1 MCSNVLIKN
10 RLIRIYG
17 LSLVIAIMV
26 FASAVLANEDQNTSE
41 GNPKMMD
48 NPEPATNDNTHLI
61 PKTEFEGPILEFDFP
76 SLHIGVAE
84 YEEGPT
90 GCTVFYFPNSAKS
103 VVDIRG
109 GMPGTIQGIAAA
121 DGGGVSAVCFA
132 GGSLYG
138 LEAAT
143 GVSAEIFAQSGY
155 AGVHGV
161 RGAIIY
167 DFFRGNWIYPDKT
180 LGRAALRAAKPGIF
194 PLGPRGAGRSATCGK
209 WLLKPF
215 EWESAGQ
222 GGAFRQVG
230 PTKVA
235 VFSVVNSLGAIMDR
249 QGNVVRGHYNPE
261 TGKRRTLTEA
271 VNLPSP
277 DDDEANP
284 SVGNTTLTLVVT
296 NQKISVEELRQLAK
310 HVHSSMTRA
319 IYPFHTSADG
329 DVLYAVTTDEVDNPN
344 INNFLLSHIAS
355 ELAWDAVLN
364 CFEKDAPEKP

>member
-1 MCSNVLIKN
+1 MFSNMLIHN
-10 RLIRIYG
+10 RLIKIYG
-17 LSLVIAIMV
+17 LSILIAIMA
-26 FASAVLANEDQNTSE
+26 FSLAVLANENQDTSQR
-41 GNPKMMD
+41 NPKMTD
-48 NPEPATNDNTHLI
+48 RPEPVTNDNTHLI
-61 PKTEFEGPILEFDFP
+61 PKIVFEGPVLEFDFP
-76 SLHIGVAE
+76 SLHIGIAE

-103 VVDIRG
+103 VVDVRG

-121 DGGGVSAVCFA
+121 DGGISAICFA

-155 AGVHGV
+155 SGVHGV

-167 DFFRGNWIYPDKT
+167 DFFRANWIYPDKT
-180 LGRAALRAAKPGIF
+180 LGRAALKVAKPGVF
-194 PLGPRGAGRSATCGK
+194 PLGARGAGRSATCGK

-222 GGAFRQVG
+222 GGAFCQVG

-235 VFSVVNSLGAIMDR
+235 VFCVVNSLGAIMDR
-249 QGNVVRGHYNPE
+249 QGNVVRGHYNPQ
-261 TGKRRTLTEA
+261 TGKRHTLTDA
-271 VNLPSP
+271 VNLPPS
-277 DDDEANP
+277 DDGANP

-296 NQKISVEELRQLAK
+296 NQKLEMEALRQLAK

-319 IYPFHTSADG
+319 IYPFHTSVDG
-329 DVLYAVTTDEVDNPN
+329 DVLFAVTTDEVDNPD
-344 INNFLLSHIAS
+344 INHFVLSHIAS

-364 CFEKDAPEKP
+364 CFEKDNPEKL

>member
-1 MCSNVLIKN
+1 MFKDVPTQNRIIKINHFSLLITMVL
-10 RLIRIYG
+10 L
-17 LSLVIAIMV
+17 
-26 FASAVLANEDQNTSE
+26 ASAVLANESQDTSQR
-41 GNPKMMD
+41 NPKMVD
-48 NPEPATNDNTHLI
+48 NPEPVTNDNAHLV
-61 PKTEFEGPILEFDFP
+61 PKTTFEGPVLEFDFP

-90 GCTVFYFPNSAKS
+90 GCTVFYFPNEAKS

-121 DGGGVSAVCFA
+121 DGGVSAICFA

-143 GVSAEIFAQSGY
+143 GVSAEIFAQSRYSGIY
-155 AGVHGV
+155 DV

-167 DFFRGNWIYPDKT
+167 DFFRDNWIYPDKA

-194 PLGPRGAGRSATCGK
+194 PLGARGAGRSATCGK

-215 EWESAGQ
+215 QSESAGQ
-222 GGAFRQVG
+222 GGAFHQTG

-235 VFSVVNSLGAIMDR
+235 VFSVVNSLGAIMNR
-249 QGNVVRGHYNPE
+249 QGEVVRGHYNPQ
-261 TGKRRTLTEA
+261 TGKRHTLKDV
-271 VNLPSP
+271 VNLLPA
-277 DDDEANP
+277 DDSKANP

-296 NQKISVEELRQLAK
+296 NQKLNIDELRQLAK

-329 DVLYAVTTDEVDNPN
+329 DVLYAVTTDEVDNPD
-344 INNFLLSHIAS
+344 INHFVLSHIAS

-364 CFEKDAPEKP
+364 CFEKDKPESP

>member
-1 MCSNVLIKN
+1 MFSAALTQDGLK
-10 RLIRIYG
+10 IYG
-17 LSLVIAIMV
+17 FLLVITMMV
-26 FASAVLANEDQNTSE
+26 FASAALADENQNTSQA
-41 GNPKMMD
+41 N
-48 NPEPATNDNTHLI
+48 NPEPITNDNTPLT
-61 PKTEFEGPILEFDFP
+61 PKTAFEGPVLEFDFP

-90 GCTVFYFPNSAKS
+90 GCTVFYFPDGAKS

-121 DGGGVSAVCFA
+121 DGGISAICFA

-155 AGVHGV
+155 PGIYSV

-167 DFFRGNWIYPDKT
+167 DFFRANWIYPDKT
-180 LGRAALRAAKPGIF
+180 LGRAAVKAAKPGIF
-194 PLGPRGAGRSATCGK
+194 PLGARGAGRSATCGK

-215 EWESAGQ
+215 ESESAGQ

-230 PTKVA
+230 PTKIA

-249 QGNVVRGHYNPE
+249 QGTVVRGHYNPQ
-261 TGKRRTLTEA
+261 TGRRHTLTDA
-271 VNLPSP
+271 VNLPPP
-277 DDDEANP
+277 DDNSTNP
-284 SVGNTTLTLVVT
+284 SEGNTTLTLVVT
-296 NQKISVEELRQLAK
+296 NQKLDMEALHQLAK

-319 IYPFHTSADG
+319 IYPFHTSVDG
-329 DVLYAVTTDEVDNPN
+329 DVLYAVTTDEVENPD
-344 INNFLLSHIAS
+344 INHFVLNHIAS
-355 ELAWDAVLN
+355 ELAWDAVLT
-364 CFEKDAPEKP
+364 CFEKDAPENP